1 MKAGYTLLSGHSE
14 LTLISLPDLSS
25 NAFII
30 FYF

>member
-1 MKAGYTLLSGHSE
+1 LLSGHSE